1 MRLIDADALGVGKA
15 NIDVFEHPAYAD
27 GWNTLIDIIEK
38 APTVEAEP
46 VRHGHWEYWAGSLV
60 KCSVCGY
67 EYTDWLV
74 CDNYCG
80 NCGAKMDEETEVN
93 E

>member
-1 MRLIDADALGVGKA
+1 MRLIDADAIKRRVVIGGSEQCKKCALAEMLV
-15 NIDVFEHPAYAD
+15 E
-27 GWNTLIDIIEK
+27 IEN

-46 VRHGHWEYWAGSLV
+46 VRHGHWEYWAGNLV

-67 EYTDWLV
+67 EYTDWLE

-80 NCGAKMDEETEVN
+80 NCGAKMDE
-93 E
+93 